1 MLETIKSM
9 WLTTSSLNIV
19 PLKFCFYAAIKE
31 YEYADINS
39 KLEGSTK
46 HDFIKIV
53 LEELHKNLNTLKYA
67 IENEGKLSKTKSKS
81 FARIITSITILT
93 STLDFEKG
101 EPIASNLFKL
111 YDFCRREVLDSYRNL
126 STKGIDD
133 SIIVIDDILTAW
145 KDIA

>member
-1 MLETIKSM
+1 MM
-9 WLTTSSLNIV
+9 N
-19 PLKFCFYAAIKE
+19 FYSAIKQ
-31 YEYADINS
+31 YEHADINS
-39 KLEGSTK
+39 KLENASK

-53 LEELHKNLNTLKYA
+53 LEELSKNLKSLKYA

-81 FARIITSITILT
+81 FARIITSLTVLT
-93 STLDFEKG
+93 SSLDFENG
-101 EPIASNLFKL
+101 EPIASNLFNL

-133 SIIVIDDILTAW
+133 SIIVIDDILSAW

>member
-1 MLETIKSM
+1 M
-9 WLTTSSLNIV
+9 N
-19 PLKFCFYAAIKE
+19 FYSAIKQ
-31 YEYADINS
+31 YEHADINS
-39 KLEGSTK
+39 KLENASK

-53 LEELHKNLNTLKYA
+53 LEELSKNLKSLKYA

-81 FARIITSITILT
+81 FARIITSITVLT
-93 STLDFEKG
+93 SSLDFENG
-101 EPIASNLFKL
+101 EPIASNLFNL

>member
-1 MLETIKSM
+1 M
-9 WLTTSSLNIV
+9 N
-19 PLKFCFYAAIKE
+19 FYSAMKQ
-31 YEYADINS
+31 YEHADINS
-39 KLEGSTK
+39 KLENASK

-53 LEELHKNLNTLKYA
+53 LEELSKNLKSLKYA

-81 FARIITSITILT
+81 FARIITSITVLT
-93 STLDFEKG
+93 SSLDFENG
-101 EPIASNLFKL
+101 EPIASNLFNL

-133 SIIVIDDILTAW
+133 SIIVIDDILSAW

>member
-1 MLETIKSM
+1 M
-9 WLTTSSLNIV
+9 N
-19 PLKFCFYAAIKE
+19 FYSAIKQ
-31 YEYADINS
+31 YEHSDINS
-39 KLEGSTK
+39 KLENASK

-53 LEELHKNLNTLKYA
+53 LEELSKNLKSLKYA

-81 FARIITSITILT
+81 FARIITSITVLT
-93 STLDFEKG
+93 SSLDFENG
-101 EPIASNLFKL
+101 EPIASNLFNL

-133 SIIVIDDILTAW
+133 SIIVIDDILSAW

>member
-1 MLETIKSM
+1 M
-9 WLTTSSLNIV
+9 N
-19 PLKFCFYAAIKE
+19 FYSAIKQ
-31 YEYADINS
+31 YEHSDINS
-39 KLEGSTK
+39 KLENASK

-53 LEELHKNLNTLKYA
+53 LEELSKNLKSLKYA

-81 FARIITSITILT
+81 FARIITSLTVLT
-93 STLDFEKG
+93 SSLDFENG
-101 EPIASNLFKL
+101 EPIASNLFNL